1 MAAKHSFAEFDP
13 SLEDW
18 NSYSER
24 FDFYLEAGRIEDPA
38 LQLSTFLSSVGPST
52 YKLIRNLCC
61 PKPPRAMTYK
71 EIKELLQ
78 HHFRPKPSVAVE

>member
-38 LQLSTFLSSVGPST
+38 IQLSTFLSSVGPGGLPLTSSFA
-52 YKLIRNLCC
+52 ICAVQSH
-61 PKPPRAMTYK
+61 PR
-71 EIKELLQ
+71 
-78 HHFRPKPSVAVE
+78 P

>member
-18 NSYSER
+18 NSYFER

-38 LQLSTFLSSVGPST
+38 IQLSTFLSSFAICAVQSH
-52 YKLIRNLCC
+52 
-61 PKPPRAMTYK
+61 PR
-71 EIKELLQ
+71 
-78 HHFRPKPSVAVE
+78 P